1 VVAVV
6 VIEIMLL
13 GLALV
18 MFLDRRKLAVR
29 ETNRLVEHGGLPADP
44 ELVEAARQWYVRRQ
58 VVLVSGLVVGALVG
72 GAAVLIA
79 KKGWGLALE
88 SELDMRLVAFLVAVA
103 AAAGGLASLAHSYK
117 TVRMTRLDGP
127 RTAVLR
133 PRRVGDYLSPIELAI
148 EYGAVLL
155 PLVAVAMGAVVLGSN
170 DHPARGWI
178 LVASGVAA
186 VPLWGMGIFLQRKAL
201 EVNQQS
207 SGVDELR
214 WQETLR
220 ATTLREIASSG
231 LTVCW
236 LLGATVPMS
245 FQWPSDAPGFLSPLA
260 TVLFLVSVG
269 MLILSGVVGRS
280 GRVLRRAQQVAG

>member
-6 VIEIMLL
+6 GIEIMLL
-13 GLALV
+13 GAALV
-18 MFLDRRKLAVR
+18 MFLDRRKFAVR
-29 ETNRLVEHGGLPADP
+29 ETNRLVAHGGLPTDP
-44 ELVEAARQWYVRRQ
+44 ELVEAARRWYVRRQ
-58 VVLVSGLVVGALVG
+58 VVVLSGLVVGALVG
-72 GAAVLIA
+72 GAAILIA
-79 KKGWGLALE
+79 KRGWDLA
-88 SELDMRLVAFLVAVA
+88 SELDVRLVSFLVAVA
-103 AAAGGLASLAHSYK
+103 AATGGLASLAYSYK
-117 TVRMTRLDGP
+117 TVRMTRHDGP
-127 RTAVLR
+127 RTAALR
-133 PRRVGDYLSPIELAI
+133 PRRVADYLSPIELAI
-148 EYGAVLL
+148 GYGAVLL

-201 EVNQQS
+201 GVNQQS
-207 SGVDELR
+207 SGADELR

-220 ATTLREIASSG
+220 ATTLRDIASSG

-236 LLGATVPMS
+236 LLGASVPMS
-245 FQWPSDAPGFLSPLA
+245 FQWPSDAPGFLSPMA